1 MRQAFRN
8 PGRDCHVISI
18 ILTIQKERVDTFL
31 YLLSNTLILFTV
43 DTVLNR
49 FQVVGQ
55 SNPHKY
61 RLPLR

>member
-8 PGRDCHVISI
+8 PGRDCPVISI

-31 YLLSNTLILFTV
+31 YLLSSTSIITG
-43 DTVLNR
+43 DIVLDR
-49 FQVVGQ
+49 FQVAEQ
-55 SNPHKY
+55 SNPRKY